1 MWRFYLAPA
10 KRARESRNL
19 YIVFKVQSEGLVSE
33 ECHFYT
39 DLAYRTPKYN
49 IMDVL
54 YSKPGSLITMFISRG
69 IN

>member
-1 MWRFYLAPA
+1 MWRFYLAAA
-10 KRARESRNL
+10 KRAREFRNL

-39 DLAYRTPKYN
+39 DLVHRTPKYY
-49 IMDVL
+49 IVDVL
-54 YSKPGSLITMFISRG
+54 YLKPRSLITMFISRG

>member
-19 YIVFKVQSEGLVSE
+19 IVFKVQSEGLVSE
-33 ECHFYT
+33 EFHFYT
-39 DLAYRTPKYN
+39 DLVNRTPNYY

-54 YSKPGSLITMFISRG
+54 YLKPRSLITMFISRG